1 VKYILVIAAVLAGD
15 PATTDPRLEAVPMFF
30 DSLPECEQMKRESTG
45 QAQGDIEGKK
55 VLRLVGQCQELTPKG
70 LQQLKDTLKDH
81 GSAG

>member
-1 VKYILVIAAVLAGD
+1 MKYILVIAAVLAGD
-15 PATTDPRLEAVPMFF
+15 PAADPRIEAIPMFF

-70 LQQLKDTLKDH
+70 VQQLKDTLNR
-81 GSAG
+81 